1 VNRPSVVAGV
11 DGDERL
17 QACVL
22 GYLFLAGATI
32 GIVSLLLP
40 LPPRAHVAGLYSNVA
55 LAFVGGLSLLIAAS
69 RARPW
74 MLHVALAVGAVL
86 ITRAIVLSG
95 DAVSFYSVWFVWV
108 GLYAFCFFS
117 RAAAALHMVFVALL
131 YAATLVHDQPSSPVA
146 RWLTTV
152 STLVVAGIFIG
163 TLVGRTRSQ
172 ARAAQMSAE
181 TMSRV
186 TDFAHELAA
195 VSNGPAA
202 RRALC
207 HGALRV
213 TLARDSVLWE
223 PTAAGTGLRATSSAG
238 RPPATDVV
246 AFGASSGEIEA
257 FTTGRS
263 CIASSSAAPETDD
276 SAGARVWEPIMH
288 ESRVIAVLE
297 LAWSNP
303 DLLQDGPTLAM
314 ASLLAVEAAVTLE
327 RVELLAKLEETA
339 RTDELTGLP
348 NRRAWQERIPAEF
361 ARAARN
367 NEMLSLA
374 ILDLD
379 HFKHYNDT
387 HGHQAGDR
395 LLRQVA
401 SFWSDELRQTDIL
414 ARYGG
419 EEFAL
424 ALPACPLNQAL
435 NIVERFRAA
444 IPDGQSCSAGLA
456 TWNGTETADELLD
469 RADHALYQAKRAGR
483 NQSATATAPAIDIP
497 ITNFTHEDHG
507 QRRINRVF

>member
-1 VNRPSVVAGV
+1 
-11 DGDERL
+11 
-17 QACVL
+17 
-22 GYLFLAGATI
+22 
-32 GIVSLLLP
+32 
-40 LPPRAHVAGLYSNVA
+40 
-55 LAFVGGLSLLIAAS
+55 
-69 RARPW
+69 
-74 MLHVALAVGAVL
+74 
-86 ITRAIVLSG
+86 
-95 DAVSFYSVWFVWV
+95 
-108 GLYAFCFFS
+108 
-117 RAAAALHMVFVALL
+117 
-131 YAATLVHDQPSSPVA
+131 
-146 RWLTTV
+146 
-152 STLVVAGIFIG
+152 
-163 TLVGRTRSQ
+163 
-172 ARAAQMSAE
+172 
-181 TMSRV
+181 
-186 TDFAHELAA
+186 
-195 VSNGPAA
+195 
-202 RRALC
+202 
-207 HGALRV
+207 
-213 TLARDSVLWE
+213 
-223 PTAAGTGLRATSSAG
+223 
-238 RPPATDVV
+238 
-246 AFGASSGEIEA
+246 
-257 FTTGRS
+257 
-263 CIASSSAAPETDD
+263 
-276 SAGARVWEPIMH
+276 MH

-303 DLLQDGPTLAM
+303 DLLQDVPTLAM

-379 HFKHYNDT
+379 HYNDT